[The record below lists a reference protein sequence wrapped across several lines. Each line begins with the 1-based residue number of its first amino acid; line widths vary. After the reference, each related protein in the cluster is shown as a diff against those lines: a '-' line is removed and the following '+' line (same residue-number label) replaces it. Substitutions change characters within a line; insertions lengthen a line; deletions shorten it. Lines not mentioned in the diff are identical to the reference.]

1 MRKEHYLKENSKM
14 NIDELEE
21 LLEKH
26 EIPYS
31 WYYLYGP
38 QYTKEQKTCIE
49 KRGDTWSVYYF
60 ERGLES
66 NVNNFNNENDACI
79 ELYNRMILE
88 KASFDKLRREGKIK

>member
-21 LLEKH
+21 LLEKD

-38 QYTKEQKTCIE
+38 QYKF
-49 KRGDTWSVYYF
+49 SVP
-60 ERGLES
+60 
-66 NVNNFNNENDACI
+66 
-79 ELYNRMILE
+79 
-88 KASFDKLRREGKIK
+88 